1 MLDWFAVLLHLASH
15 LELWDLHY
23 TLTHNFKWEK
33 TTRIWLIGNLR
44 LSNLQIL
51 MFKWLIK
58 RIKATT
64 VALSGLRWIGVGLAA
79 TTEEVDDTA
88 PRKDPTAPEEDN
100 E

>member
-1 MLDWFAVLLHLASH
+1 M
-15 LELWDLHY
+15 ELCLT

-33 TTRIWLIGNLR
+33 TTRIWLICNLR

-64 VALSGLRWIGVGLAA
+64 VALSGLRWIGVGLAV

-88 PRKDPTAPEEDN
+88 PRRDPTAPEEDN

>member
-1 MLDWFAVLLHLASH
+1 M
-15 LELWDLHY
+15 ELCLT

-33 TTRIWLIGNLR
+33 TTRIWLLCNLR

-88 PRKDPTAPEEDN
+88 PKRDPTAPEEDN